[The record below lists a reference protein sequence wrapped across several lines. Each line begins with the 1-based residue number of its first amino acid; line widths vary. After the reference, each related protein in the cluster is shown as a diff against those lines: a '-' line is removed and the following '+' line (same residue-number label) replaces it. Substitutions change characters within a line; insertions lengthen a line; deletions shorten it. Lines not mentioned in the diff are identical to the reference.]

1 MIAIDSRGRG
11 QSDYDANPGNY
22 NLVVELADIV
32 SVNFNNSGGVVGAGS
47 ITSSTEEETAK
58 KIQWIRD
65 GAADRF
71 AELELETA
79 TYFISIDGR
88 SQITPD
94 QVMARTGMDLATLK
108 RFPHAAVGS
117 VDEVCEELQR
127 RREEFGFSYITV
139 GDAHLDA
146 YLPIVER
153 LAGT

>member
-1 MIAIDSRGRG
+1 M
-11 QSDYDANPGNY
+11 PFEP
-22 NLVVELADIV
+22 V
-32 SVNFNNSGGVVGAGS
+32 
-47 ITSSTEEETAK
+47 
-58 KIQWIRD
+58 

-79 TYFISIDGR
+79 TYFISIEGR